1 MKRFLRDRGSPRF
14 SKTSLLRSL
23 KSGLVA
29 AAMLFSVTL
38 VAIAPAGAT
47 QVPGAHPSKDHAT
60 SSLTMVTSRRT
71 YATALFSK
79 MPLPTGVVMLAT
91 PIAPLRPVIGALGV
105 TNIVDIARYYLVPS
119 SLNVVQFA
127 NAHFPRSDSEGS
139 GTSVGAYE
147 YTSASFAVLS
157 LCSNR
162 HASYCGVTYSARGI
176 NGDRQEM
183 RVDVT
188 VVWMPIHVVH
198 LPTTGVVT
206 ITGYDKISLSRSS
219 SIPVRVKLNTSQ
231 TMKLRSDIALLR
243 SAPGGLC
250 MEDSTLYKISVV
262 PKTGGKI
269 FWSAIADECPG
280 NLTVESGVSRTALT
294 ARSCP
299 LDKLVTSFFP
309 SGEAKGTKS
318 GLQACQ
324 PSLP

>member
-1 MKRFLRDRGSPRF
+1 MKRFRQDCESPRF
-14 SKTSLLRSL
+14 SKSSLSLNL
-23 KSGLVA
+23 KSGLVVA
-29 AAMLFSVTL
+29 AAMLFSFSL
-38 VAIAPAGAT
+38 VAIAPVGAT
-47 QVPGAHPSKDHAT
+47 KSPGNHPSKDRAT
-60 SSLTMVTSRRT
+60 SSLTMVTGRT
-71 YATALFSK
+71 YADALFAR
-79 MPLPTGVVMLAT
+79 MPIPSGVAILAT

-147 YTSASFAVLS
+147 YTSASFSVLS

-176 NGDRQEM
+176 RGDRQEM

-219 SIPVRVKLNTSQ
+219 SIPVRVKLTTSQ
-231 TMKLRSDIALLR
+231 TKKLRGDIALLR
-243 SAPGGLC
+243 SSPGGLC
-250 MEDSTLYKISVV
+250 MEDSTLYKIFVV
-262 PKTGGKI
+262 PKPAST
-269 FWSAIADECPG
+269 A
-280 NLTVESGVSRTALT
+280 GVAS
-294 ARSCP
+294 
-299 LDKLVTSFFP
+299 
-309 SGEAKGTKS
+309 
-318 GLQACQ
+318 
-324 PSLP
+324 